1 MTRSPKTNKKRGEF
15 LMRKRSIIVALAVLL
30 VSMVAVGSF
39 AVAKP
44 IPISVYVILSKSSV
58 SAQAMFQ
65 LAEMVEERTNGKV
78 KFDCYH
84 SGELGGDVETI
95 EAMRL
100 GTVDMR
106 MAGVGLHSHFYP
118 EAMLLELPFLFKD
131 RAHVQRFLYSDAGR
145 KFMDGFE
152 QYGVKCLTIYDIGFR
167 NISNSKRPINHV
179 DDVKGI
185 KIRVPEIDT
194 YVKVWDKF
202 GAAPVA
208 MAWPDVYMALKT
220 GVLDAQDNAPEHTY
234 SNKTYETQKYY
245 SIINYIWMG
254 GALTMNLNKWNSL
267 PKDVQDVMLEA
278 AREISEWT
286 FEELASKD
294 EWAIEQMEKEGLEIN
309 RSPDIE
315 SFRSKVADLY
325 DEFAKEPWYD
335 PEVIEAIRGLED

>member
-1 MTRSPKTNKKRGEF
+1 MRNK
-15 LMRKRSIIVALAVLL
+15 SIIVALALL
-30 VSMVAVGSF
+30 LISVMAVG
-39 AVAKP
+39 VAAQP
-44 IPISVYVILSKSSV
+44 IPISVYCILARSSV
-58 SAQAMFQ
+58 STEAMFRF
-65 LAEMVEERTNGKV
+65 AEMVEERTNNKV

-100 GTVDMR
+100 GTIDMR

-118 EAMLLELPFLFKD
+118 QSMLLELPFLFKD
-131 RAHVQRFLYSDAGR
+131 RAHVQRFIYSDEGR

-167 NISNSKRPINHV
+167 NISNSRRPINHV
-179 DDVKGI
+179 DDVRGI

-194 YVKVWDKF
+194 YVKVWEKF

-234 SNKTYETQKYY
+234 TNKTHETQKYY
-245 SIINYIWMG
+245 SVINYIWMG
-254 GALTMNLNKWNSL
+254 GAFTMNLNKWNSL
-267 PKDVQDVMLEA
+267 PKDVQEVMLQA
-278 AREISEWT
+278 AREVSEWT
-286 FEELASKD
+286 FAELAAKD
-294 EWAIEQMEKEGLEIN
+294 EWALEQMEKEGLEIN

-315 SFRSKVADLY
+315 SFRAKVADLY
-325 DEFAKEPWYD
+325 DELAKESWYD
-335 PEVIEAIRGLED
+335 PEVIAAIRALEN